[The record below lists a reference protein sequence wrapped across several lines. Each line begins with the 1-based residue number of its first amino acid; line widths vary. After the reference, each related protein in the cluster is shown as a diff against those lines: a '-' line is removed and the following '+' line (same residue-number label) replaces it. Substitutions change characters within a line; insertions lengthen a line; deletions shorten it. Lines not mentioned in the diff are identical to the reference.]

1 MAYVSAMHLSGPNN
15 GKELHDELFENLIS
29 DPNFFKTPAIYIS
42 TLSFKPKAMRNKIS
56 VFLSISILIGTASC
70 NKVLDV
76 INELKD
82 HDKQP
87 QVTTF
92 ATGLTAPLGVES
104 DAKGQLWVTEAGTG
118 RANDGQLSL
127 ITPQG
132 IVYPVV
138 EGFPSVVSPEGAV
151 FGLNHLLLKDGVL
164 YMLHGTEGKLY
175 KFDVS
180 SFTPGDAPVQASDLQ
195 YEDIGTFV
203 KAYAFEDDNNET
215 DIFNL
220 TLGPGG
226 DLFIADAAANAII
239 RRKTTTGELSV
250 FATIPPIDS
259 SGIQAV
265 PTGIVF
271 DGRRFLVCT
280 FTGYPY
286 PARKATIYQVDL
298 NGNTSVYQTGLST
311 LTDIELGINHKPV
324 VLEYGTWTG
333 ETFVPNSGNIVRA
346 TPQKNT
352 PVVTGLNFPNSIKRS
367 GLLTYYVALTYDGTI
382 QKVRL

>member
-1 MAYVSAMHLSGPNN
+1 
-15 GKELHDELFENLIS
+15 
-29 DPNFFKTPAIYIS
+29 
-42 TLSFKPKAMRNKIS
+42 MRNRLT
-56 VFLSISILIGTASC
+56 VFLSIGILICTASC

-76 INELKD
+76 INELEY

-87 QVTTF
+87 QVATF
-92 ATGLTAPLGVES
+92 ATGLTAPLGVEA

-118 RANDGQLSL
+118 LANDGQLSL

-132 IVYPVV
+132 VVYPVV
-138 EGFPSVVSPEGAV
+138 KGFPSVVSPEGAV

-164 YMLHGTEGKLY
+164 YMLHGVEGKLY
-175 KFDVS
+175 KFDIS
-180 SFTPGDAPVQASDLQ
+180 SFKPGDAPVQASELQ
-195 YEDIGTFV
+195 YEDVGTFV
-203 KAYAFEDDNNET
+203 KDYVFENDNNET

-220 TLGPGG
+220 TTGPDG

-239 RRKTTTGELSV
+239 RRKATTGALSI
-250 FATIPPIDS
+250 FATIPPINNP
-259 SGIQAV
+259 SGDPAQVQAV

-271 DGRRFLVCT
+271 DGHRFLVCT

-286 PARKATIYQVDL
+286 PPQKATIYQVDL
-298 NGNTSVYQTGLST
+298 AGNTSVYQNGLST
-311 LTDIELGINHKPV
+311 LTDIELGLDQKPV

-333 ETFVPNSGNIVRA
+333 ETFIPNSGNIVRA

-367 GLLTYYVALTYDGTI
+367 GFFTYYIAETYDGRI
-382 QKVRL
+382 LKVVF

>member
-1 MAYVSAMHLSGPNN
+1 MCNKLTFFLSMMV
-15 GKELHDELFENLIS
+15 LIS
-29 DPNFFKTPAIYIS
+29 T
-42 TLSFKPKAMRNKIS
+42 T
-56 VFLSISILIGTASC
+56 SC

-76 INELKD
+76 IKELKE
-82 HDKQP
+82 HDEQP
-87 QVTTF
+87 HVTTF
-92 ATGLTAPLGVES
+92 ATGLTAPLGIEA

-118 RANDGQLSL
+118 LANDGQLSL

-132 IVYPVV
+132 RVYPVV
-138 EGFPSVVSPEGAV
+138 KGFPSVVSPEGAV

-164 YMLHGTEGKLY
+164 YMLHGVEGKLY
-175 KFDVS
+175 KFNIA
-180 SFTPGDAPVQASDLQ
+180 SFHPGDAPVQANSLA

-203 KAYAFEDDNNET
+203 KNHAFEDDNNET

-220 TLGPGG
+220 TTGPDD

-239 RRKTTTGELSV
+239 RRKAATGTLSI
-250 FATIPPIDS
+250 FATIPPIDNP
-259 SGIQAV
+259 SGEPAQVQAV

-271 DGRRFLVCT
+271 DGQRFLVCT

-286 PARKATIYQVDL
+286 PAQKATIYQVDL
-298 NGNTSVYQTGLST
+298 NGNTSVYQAGLST
-311 LTDIELGINHKPV
+311 LTDIELGIDRKPV

-333 ETFVPNSGNIVRA
+333 ETFLQNSGNIVRA

-367 GLLTYYVALTYDGTI
+367 GLLTYYIAETFDGKI
-382 QKVRL
+382 LKVVF